1 MAWSHCRQQRR
12 KNECLIENRSTCIN
26 RQGYFFLSPHS
37 LGSPQAAHQFEEDG
51 PHFASF
57 GFGPSPA
64 VMNQFEGGSAGKS
77 RYPSKLRQGA
87 RLQTIRLKYHISKVA
102 SGFPDHVRN
111 DVLLLGV
118 LLDVLLDHPFH
129 RHPGPAA
136 RAPLRHLRPPVF
148 LFPTQSVLME
158 GDTRRLTQAWLPP
171 PCALLSF
178 HQCALVRSS
187 SVPPRHWPTPGKLL
201 HFMFLTPV
209 GPAQRP
215 SFCFP
220 LSLWSCMKEVSP
232 GRRVLQDSCVFC
244 VCFPLGPG
252 YPPRR
257 STRGFCRAALS
268 GSLRKEIRGRRPSLP
283 CPATSDCSTGTG
295 LPPTHAIPP
304 TSSAFLT
311 SQFCS
316 SPSQTRGKPHRGSS
330 HSPFPLAII
339 PRQVSAPFVP

>member
-1 MAWSHCRQQRR
+1 M
-12 KNECLIENRSTCIN
+12 
-26 RQGYFFLSPHS
+26 
-37 LGSPQAAHQFEEDG
+37 
-51 PHFASF
+51 PHFASL

-64 VMNQFEGGSAGKS
+64 VTNRLEAASEKQPLSVQAAIGCC
-77 RYPSKLRQGA
+77 SKLSVQGITFRKLLA
-87 RLQTIRLKYHISKVA
+87 VSPIMSGMMFFCWASTWMCSSITPFTIIKVQ
-102 SGFPDHVRN
+102 
-111 DVLLLGV
+111 
-118 LLDVLLDHPFH
+118 
-129 RHPGPAA
+129 RHG
-136 RAPLRHLRPPVF
+136 LSLHLRPPVF
-148 LFPTQSVLME
+148 FFPTQSVLKE

-232 GRRVLQDSCVFC
+232 GRRVLQDSGVFC

-257 STRGFCRAALS
+257 SNRGFCRAALS
-268 GSLRKEIRGRRPSLP
+268 GSLRKEIRGRRPSSMFGNLRLLRGHRLATNSCKSAPPYRPHPRLP
-283 CPATSDCSTGTG
+283 SLPVLFLNFPDTRHNPAGVISVTSTE
-295 LPPTHAIPP
+295 TH
-304 TSSAFLT
+304 L
-311 SQFCS
+311 
-316 SPSQTRGKPHRGSS
+316 
-330 HSPFPLAII
+330 FPLAKI